1 MKLIFMDLEGI
12 EMLDVRKHDCMNAI
26 MDSDQGRLE
35 ALLTVARK
43 HHLSLDDLDDVS
55 RDMDRITFTSW
66 SQQLLRSVTA
76 NLEVA

>member
-1 MKLIFMDLEGI
+1 MF
-12 EMLDVRKHDCMNAI
+12 DVREQDRTSAV
-26 MDSDQGRLE
+26 MDADQERLK
-35 ALLTVARK
+35 ALLSIARK